1 MNIKKWSIFFVVLMM
16 VAVLVAGCGG
26 GSTTPAPAP
35 APEPPAV
42 VGATIPH
49 ALDGAYENCIGCHG
63 AAIEA
68 SHTGFDGYEDSCLD
82 CHEAE

>member
-1 MNIKKWSIFFVVLMM
+1 MNSKKWAILFVVVMM
-16 VAVLVAGCGG
+16 VAVLAAGCGG
-26 GSTTPAPAP
+26 STPAPTP
-35 APEPPAV
+35 DPEPPAV

-68 SHTGFDGYEDSCLD
+68 SHAAFDGYEESCLD